1 MPHKRGHK
9 KTKKVRKGGFYSFN
23 GAVAPGAANWG
34 RGSEYGDF
42 AESRVGNNAIYGRGR
57 GKKGGEESDSDE
69 ELKERVETLEK
80 KVAGRRRRSM
90 KKKGRKT
97 RKVRRGGGKQGAVS
111 ASYTGTGERGM
122 ANYVQSDTK
131 GVAALGAFNNQG
143 AQPGSGFGSFVRS

>member
-69 ELKERVETLEK
+69 ELKERVEKLEK
-80 KVAGRRRRSM
+80 GEASEKPVAGRRRRSM

-97 RKVRRGGGKQGAVS
+97 RKVRRGGGK
-111 ASYTGTGERGM
+111 
-122 ANYVQSDTK
+122 
-131 GVAALGAFNNQG
+131 
-143 AQPGSGFGSFVRS
+143 